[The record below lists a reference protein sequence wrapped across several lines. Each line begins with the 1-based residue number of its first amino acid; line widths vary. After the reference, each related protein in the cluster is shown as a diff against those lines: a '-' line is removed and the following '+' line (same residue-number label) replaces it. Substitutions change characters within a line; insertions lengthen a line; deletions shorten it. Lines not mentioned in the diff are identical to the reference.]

1 MKKHMMLCKF
11 TSSLIFGILSIC
23 SSVVLSTPPKY
34 PSIEC
39 SAISTVPYNL
49 DFCIK
54 QITDSS
60 EYLKNNLFFS
70 KNALSVIYNSVKNAG
85 GLLDNKKSIIDKLL
99 GVDTIL
105 KDIYIDFFSI
115 FKIRDIDLKI
125 PELPSISAN
134 NNNQF
139 NNNYNLLNLGFYNVK
154 VKALNVKIS
163 NSFDCLISNLKF
175 SKDALNIINHY
186 SQLVDLSK
194 HCPDV
199 IDELKE
205 ANEMLNNT
213 YKILHYIFEFYG
225 IGLKEPQFPCDDS
238 NNSNIVTKFS
248 VFLK

>member
-1 MKKHMMLCKF
+1 MKKHMILCKF
-11 TSSLIFGILSIC
+11 ISSLIFGILSIC

-139 NNNYNLLNLGFYNVK
+139 NNNYNLLDLGFYNVK
-154 VKALNVKIS
+154 IS
-163 NSFDCLISNLKF
+163 NPFDRLISSLKF

-186 SQLVDLSK
+186 SQVVDLSK
-194 HCPDV
+194 HCTGV
-199 IDELKE
+199 INELKE

-213 YKILHYIFEFYG
+213 YKILHHIFEFYG

-248 VFLK
+248 TILK